1 MNDEG
6 FYRLLDYAIASCGQG
21 NNDETQEFLRAYSQD
36 ELMTAIGLL
45 GQVQEIAWHVYR
57 TRLEG
62 EKG

>member
-6 FYRLLDYAIASCGQG
+6 FHRLLGHALASCDQG
-21 NNDETQEFLRAYSQD
+21 NNDETQESLRAYSQD

-57 TRLEG
+57 TRLGG